1 MLNLNDNNMKNLKIY
16 IIAIMIVIS
25 GGVLGQSYSFK
36 VQDCGWFVVY
46 NNRNPLMTFDK
57 CFQNDSS
64 IDYILTEPNGSL
76 YEFDLDSMVFK
87 TNGVVTSR
95 IIEVFPESG
104 FIVAIRFQF
113 LATETEGYAALQR
126 RSDGKVGHCVLY
138 MDESKP
144 YVDGVMA
151 IGELKE
157 NVRRINK

>member
-16 IIAIMIVIS
+16 FIAIMIVIS
-25 GGVLGQSYSFK
+25 GGVFGQSYSFK

-64 IDYILTEPNGSL
+64 IDYLLTEPNGSL

-104 FIVAIRFQF
+104 FIVAIRFQYF
-113 LATETEGYAALQR
+113 HYTNQPFE
-126 RSDGKVGHCVLY
+126 
-138 MDESKP
+138 
-144 YVDGVMA
+144 
-151 IGELKE
+151 
-157 NVRRINK
+157 

>member
-1 MLNLNDNNMKNLKIY
+1 MFNLNDNNMKNLKIY

-25 GGVLGQSYSFK
+25 GGVFGQSYSFK

-46 NNRNPLMTFDK
+46 NNRSPLLTFDK
-57 CFQNDSS
+57 CFQNDNS
-64 IDYILTEPNGSL
+64 IDYMLTEPNGSL
-76 YEFDLDSMVFK
+76 YEIDLDSMVFK
-87 TNGVVTSR
+87 TNGVITSR
-95 IIEVFPESG
+95 IMEVFPESG

>member
-57 CFQNDSS
+57 CFQNDGS

-104 FIVAIRFQF
+104 FIVAIRFQY
-113 LATETEGYAALQR
+113 LASATEGFVALQR
-126 RSDGKVGHCVLY
+126 RSDGKVAYCGLI

-144 YVDGVMA
+144 YIDGVFS
-151 IGELKE
+151 IGDFKATIR
-157 NVRRINK
+157 NFN

>member
-1 MLNLNDNNMKNLKIY
+1 MFNLNDNNMKNLKIY
-16 IIAIMIVIS
+16 FIAIMIVIS
-25 GGVLGQSYSFK
+25 GGVFGQSYSFK
-36 VQDCGWFVVY
+36 VENCGPYIVY
-46 NNRNPLMTFDK
+46 NNHNLMMTFDK
-57 CFQNDSS
+57 CFQNDSTIDCILAIPNKS
-64 IDYILTEPNGSL
+64 I
-76 YEFDLDSMVFK
+76 YEIDLDSMVFK
-87 TNGVVTSR
+87 TDGVITSR
-95 IIEVFPESG
+95 IMEVFPESG

>member
-25 GGVLGQSYSFK
+25 GGVFGQSYSFK

-64 IDYILTEPNGSL
+64 IDCILTQPNGSL
-76 YEFDLDSMVFK
+76 YEIDLDSMVFK
-87 TNGVVTSR
+87 TNGVITSR
-95 IIEVFPESG
+95 IMEVFPESG
-104 FIVAIRFQF
+104 LIVAIRFQY
-113 LATETEGYAALQR
+113 LASATEGFVALQR
-126 RSDGKVGHCVLY
+126 RSDGKFAYCGLI

-144 YVDGVMA
+144 YIDGVLS
-151 IGELKE
+151 IGDFKE
-157 NVRRINK
+157 TIRSFN

>member
-57 CFQNDSS
+57 CFQNDGS

-104 FIVAIRFQF
+104 FIVAIRFQY
-113 LATETEGYAALQR
+113 LASATEGFVALQR
-126 RSDGKVGHCVLY
+126 RSDGKVAYCGLI

-144 YVDGVMA
+144 YIDGVFS
-151 IGELKE
+151 IGDFKE
-157 NVRRINK
+157 TIRNFN